1 MIREDWPIVLFV
13 IGMTVLFFGGYLLVL
28 CEWKK
33 VPASVPPITTTQG
46 AAQAPNYNHPDDTE
60 TRP

>member
-1 MIREDWPIVLFV
+1 MISRAWPAALF
-13 IGMTVLFFGGYLLVL
+13 IAGMIAFFFGGYYLVWRDL
-28 CEWKK
+28 
-33 VPASVPPITTTQG
+33 PTPAASVPPITTTQG